1 MNRYADFGTPEGA
14 VKLVLEADFGAV
26 LQDRIKIQTLI
37 ARLGRILA
45 R

>member
-1 MNRYADFGTPEGA
+1 MNRYADFGTPGRA

-26 LQDRIKIQTLI
+26 LQDRIKIQTLM
-37 ARLGRILA
+37 ARLGRIPA

>member
-1 MNRYADFGTPEGA
+1 
-14 VKLVLEADFGAV
+14 LEADFGAV

>member
-1 MNRYADFGTPEGA
+1 
-14 VKLVLEADFGAV
+14 LVLEADFGAV

-37 ARLGRILA
+37 AWLGRILA